1 MNYMYCF
8 LKVHNVYFFC
18 GGGVQKRE
26 KNINQSDKRLNQST
40 KNDTHGIILTSKLPT
55 QKS

>member
-26 KNINQSDKRLNQST
+26 KNINKSDKRLNQST